1 MVESNSVKCRE
12 RVPSQTKHSVLLT
25 FLNLEVFKSV
35 PKISTFQQ
43 ISFVSESSFYFCPFS
58 VVTFLLTVL
67 DVDPRKFDQ
76 QG

>member
-12 RVPSQTKHSVLLT
+12 RVPSQTMLSVLLT

-43 ISFVSESSFYFCPFS
+43 ISFVSESSLYFGPFS
-58 VVTFLLTVL
+58 VVTSLLTVL

-76 QG
+76 